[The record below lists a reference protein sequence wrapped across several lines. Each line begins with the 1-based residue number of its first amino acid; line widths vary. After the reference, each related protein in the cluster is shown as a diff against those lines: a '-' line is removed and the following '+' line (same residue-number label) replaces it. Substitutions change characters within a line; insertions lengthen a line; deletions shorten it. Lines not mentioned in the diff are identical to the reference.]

1 MYNIMKKI
9 SISNVVE
16 FQRKSPKSQ
25 LNFLINILKTK
36 SKSEQELDK
45 GGGNYWVHSL
55 STISKTF
62 INDDKELIKDKLNIL
77 NDKLESAT
85 AKISKNMYQRNI
97 EILHN
102 FEDFSFS
109 DFKPKFELQYLL
121 KSKDK
126 SILTIKGI
134 PIQVLPHHV
143 FTYEENKIKKI
154 GAIWFVSK
162 LGGYKTSEL
171 GIFAEA
177 LYKYLKLNY
186 SNNYQVISKFCIS
199 VDVINLN
206 NVSYDKIENNEI
218 PSILNS
224 TLESIREILK

>member
-162 LGGYKTSEL
+162 LEGYKTSEL

-186 SNNYQVISKFCIS
+186 SNNYQVLSKFCIS

>member
-1 MYNIMKKI
+1 
-9 SISNVVE
+9 
-16 FQRKSPKSQ
+16 
-25 LNFLINILKTK
+25 
-36 SKSEQELDK
+36 
-45 GGGNYWVHSL
+45 
-55 STISKTF
+55 
-62 INDDKELIKDKLNIL
+62 
-77 NDKLESAT
+77 
-85 AKISKNMYQRNI
+85 MYQRNI

-162 LGGYKTSEL
+162 LEGYKTSEL

>member
-1 MYNIMKKI
+1 MKKI

-25 LNFLINILKTK
+25 LNFLNNILKTK

-62 INDDKELIKDKLNIL
+62 INDDKELIIDKLDIL

-126 SILTIKGI
+126 SILTMKGI

-162 LGGYKTSEL
+162 LEGYKTSEL